1 MAQAGGAG
9 IFDDGAVSLAT
20 LAGGGGHHLAEHG
33 PDYTLCKALA
43 MAFGALRRL
52 GTFLATRTGAFLTQ
66 AEGVDSHMRG
76 VAEHGRLQ
84 IDGHTGQGI
93 STRLGT
99 RTRAGS
105 GTTAEGTAG
114 EDVQEVTHIPET
126 GASEA
131 SCAAVRIV
139 RVHAGIIHLSFLRV
153 GQHLVRVVDFLEF
166 VLKLRTCDIG
176 MIFAA
181 HLAIGLFDLII
192 TGRSVNAQY
201 FVVIRHSRS
210 FSLLV
215 PRAIVP

>member
-1 MAQAGGAG
+1 MQFLSDIYSQIRFLSFEFIWTRIPCSCSKSIA
-9 IFDDGAVSLAT
+9 FAVELKES
-20 LAGGGGHHLAEHG
+20 
-33 PDYTLCKALA
+33 P
-43 MAFGALRRL
+43 
-52 GTFLATRTGAFLTQ
+52 
-66 AEGVDSHMRG
+66 
-76 VAEHGRLQ
+76 
-84 IDGHTGQGI
+84 
-93 STRLGT
+93 
-99 RTRAGS
+99 
-105 GTTAEGTAG
+105 
-114 EDVQEVTHIPET
+114 
-126 GASEA
+126 
-131 SCAAVRIV
+131 
-139 RVHAGIIHLSFLRV
+139 LSFLRV